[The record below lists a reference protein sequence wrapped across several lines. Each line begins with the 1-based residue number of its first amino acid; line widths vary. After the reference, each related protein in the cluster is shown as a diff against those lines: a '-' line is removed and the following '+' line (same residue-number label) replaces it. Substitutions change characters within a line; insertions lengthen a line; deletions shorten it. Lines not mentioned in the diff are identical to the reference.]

1 MWNADRNARVA
12 AVCGAV
18 LATLPEGHLVFGP
31 DLSAGLRI
39 QDPPSSC
46 LSLQK
51 PQAPGALVHVQV
63 GVVQQGVQG
72 GAFRVL
78 PSAEVDEHLTALSE
92 RD

>member
-1 MWNADRNARVA
+1 MLTAMPGWRPSVGLFSPHCKEDA
-12 AVCGAV
+12 
-18 LATLPEGHLVFGP
+18 LFS
-31 DLSAGLRI
+31 DLTICWSAI
-39 QDPPSSC
+39 SHPPFSC
-46 LSLQK
+46 LPVQK

-78 PSAEVDEHLTALSE
+78 STAEVDEHLTALSE